1 MNKLELDDRMFA
13 GNGDV
18 GQRPAVATL
27 MPPVD
32 THVPVTSTMG
42 AGGGLFTAAQ
52 WVELQRQ
59 SLIYNHM
66 AASSP
71 IPSYLLFSD
80 INPDAAA
87 AAAAPTQQA
96 SSLYYC
102 CYYTPLLVHHYQAQ
116 QAASMSMLLQCMQQA
131 VARRRCGRTDGKKWR
146 CARDA
151 EPDQKYCQRHLNRV
165 GRARP
170 PAPARKQ
177 QHQHAAAA
185 VDAHHRDR
193 DKSAMTAPA
202 ATCTSHGNKSSG
214 NTMRED
220 DDDYTR
226 GFLDFTGGVC
236 LPEQRENRLSLN
248 YDNIVELYCNRQVV
262 ATPTVTASAASTTT
276 AKDDD
281 AIDHRAGATWV
292 GIGGPLGEALGLAVE
307 IQWPAGST

>member
-1 MNKLELDDRMFA
+1 
-13 GNGDV
+13 
-18 GQRPAVATL
+18 
-27 MPPVD
+27 
-32 THVPVTSTMG
+32 MG
-42 AGGGLFTAAQ
+42 AAGGLFTATQ

-71 IPSYLLFSD
+71 IPSYLVFSN
-80 INPDAAA
+80 INPAAAAAA
-87 AAAAPTQQA
+87 AAAAPSQA
-96 SSLYYC
+96 APSYYC
-102 CYYTPLLVHHYQAQ
+102 CYNTPLLIHHYQAQ
-116 QAASMSMLLQCMQQA
+116 QAAQMSMLLQCMQQA

-170 PAPARKQ
+170 PPPARKQ

-185 VDAHHRDR
+185 VVAHHRDR

-202 ATCTSHGNKSSG
+202 AIHTSHGNKSSG
-214 NTMRED
+214 NTMLRED
-220 DDDYTR
+220 DDDYSR
-226 GFLDFTGGVC
+226 GLLDFTGGVC

-248 YDNIVELYCNRQVV
+248 YDNIAELYCNRQVT
-262 ATPTVTASAASTTT
+262 ATPTATASAAASAT
-276 AKDDD
+276 AMDDD
-281 AIDHRAGATWV
+281 AIHHGAAATWV